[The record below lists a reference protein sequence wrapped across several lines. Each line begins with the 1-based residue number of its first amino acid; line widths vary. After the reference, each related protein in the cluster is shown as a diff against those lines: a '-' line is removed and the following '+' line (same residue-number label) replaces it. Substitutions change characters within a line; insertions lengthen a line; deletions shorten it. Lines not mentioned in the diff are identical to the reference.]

1 MNKIIL
7 KIGGM
12 TCSACSNHVEKHLKN
27 SKGVIDASVNLVMAT
42 ALVTYDDS
50 ININD
55 LANYVKTSGY
65 EYLGIYNE
73 KQEEKIKHHLKPIIL
88 LSILAI
94 ILMYISMAEMLKMP
108 TIKYFCMKEY
118 PLNYAI
124 CLFILTIPFLIYGF
138 DILKKGLRNLFSLA
152 PNMDTLVSIGVL
164 ASFLYS
170 TFSLIMIIL
179 GKTHYVHN
187 LYFESSAI
195 VLLFIKIGRFL
206 ESKNREKTKSA
217 IQELVKITP
226 LKANLKVDEDI
237 KEVTIDEVK
246 KGDILV
252 CKPGDK
258 IAVDGIITSGTTY
271 LDETFIT
278 GESIPNKKTIND
290 KVIAGSLNLDGYIE
304 YKALKIGKDSTI
316 SQIVNLVV
324 EATNTK
330 APIAQIADKISS
342 YFVPTII
349 LIAFLTFL
357 GYLIFTH
364 NFSASLIHF
373 VTVLVVACPCALGL
387 ATPLA
392 IVVSE
397 GLCAKKGILVK
408 SSVTLENAHKVST
421 IVFDKTGTLTYGNL
435 KIAKIFNYSKLSDEE
450 LITKVASLESCSSH
464 PIATSFTNYAKEK
477 NIKLIKVTNFKNM
490 AGLGLSGKIKN
501 ENIYAGNQKLVNKL
515 KIKNDYL
522 KDEDA
527 LTKDGNT
534 IIYVIINNEILG
546 VIGVKDIL
554 RTNAKQVVENLL
566 KLHKNVVM
574 LTGDNEQTAK
584 IIAEKVGIKN
594 IEAEV
599 MPHEKTNYIK
609 QLIKKGKNVMMVGD
623 GINDAPSLATADIG
637 ISVNSGTD
645 IAADS
650 SDVILMNDDLE
661 KIISLINISKRTIKI
676 IKQNLFWAFFYNILM
691 IPLAIGI
698 IKPFGLT
705 LNPMLA
711 SLAMTISSLTVVIN
725 SLRLR
730 K

>member
-73 KQEEKIKHHLKPIIL
+73 KEEEKKINNLKPIIY
-88 LSILAI
+88 LSILGI
-94 ILMYISMAEMLKMP
+94 ILMYISMAEMLKLPM
-108 TIKYFCMKEY
+108 IKSLSMNNY
-118 PLNYAI
+118 PINYAI

-138 DILKKGLRNLFSLA
+138 DIIKKGLINLYHKA
-152 PNMDTLVSIGVL
+152 PNMDTLVSIGVIS
-164 ASFLYS
+164 SFLYS
-170 TFSLIMIIL
+170 AFSLIMIIL
-179 GKTHYVHN
+179 GKHHYVHN
-187 LYFESSAI
+187 LYFESSAL

-206 ESKNREKTKSA
+206 EHQNSEKTKDA
-217 IQELVKITP
+217 IKQLVKITP
-226 LKANLKVDEDI
+226 LKAYLKCNEEI

-246 KGDILV
+246 KEDILV
-252 CKPGDK
+252 CKPGEK
-258 IAVDGIITSGTTY
+258 IAVDGIIKRGTTY

-278 GESIPNKKTIND
+278 GESLPSKKTIND
-290 KVIAGSLNLDGYIE
+290 QVIAGSLNIDGYIE
-304 YKALKIGKDSTI
+304 YQALRIGKESTI

-330 APIAQIADKISS
+330 APIAKIADKISS
-342 YFVPTII
+342 YFVPII
-349 LIAFLTFL
+349 MLIAFITFL
-357 GYLIFTH
+357 GYLIFTQD
-364 NFSASLIHF
+364 FSSSLIHF

-392 IVVSE
+392 IIVSE

-408 SSVTLENAHKVST
+408 TSVTLENAHKINT

-435 KIAKIFNYSKLSDEE
+435 KIAKIYNYSKLSDEK
-450 LITKVASLESCSSH
+450 LLTKITSLENCSSH
-464 PIATSFTNYAKEK
+464 PIATSFLNYAKEH
-477 NIKLIKVTNFKNM
+477 NLDLLKVNNFKNM

-501 ENIYAGNQKLVNKL
+501 DRIFVGNQKLINKL
-515 KIKNDYL
+515 KIKNNYL
-522 KDEDA
+522 KDEDV

-534 IIYVIINNEILG
+534 IIYAVINNEIVGL
-546 VIGVKDIL
+546 IGVKDIL
-554 RTNAKQVVENLL
+554 RDNAKQVISTCQNL
-566 KLHKNVVM
+566 KKEVIM
-574 LTGDNEQTAK
+574 LTGDNQKTAE
-584 IIAEKVGIKN
+584 IIAGKLGIKN
-594 IEAEV
+594 LVAEV
-599 MPHEKTNYIK
+599 MPKEKTNYIK
-609 QLIKKGKNVMMVGD
+609 QLIKENKMVMMVGD
-623 GINDAPSLATADIG
+623 GINDAPSLATATIG
-637 ISVNSGTD
+637 VSVNSGTD

-705 LNPMLA
+705 LNPMIA
-711 SLAMTISSLTVVIN
+711 SLAMTFSSLTVVLN